1 MSPNKETK
9 KLKAALLFSIGVHV
23 FYGIGFFVMPG
34 ILRDLA
40 GGTPVELGWIR
51 WSGGALLALAVGG
64 IQAYRNPVH
73 QGSMIT
79 TLTVAP
85 LLVGLGLLYPLL
97 LENYSIHTWFIVVPC
112 VMAFAVFVVMMWAG
126 QGAKEILR

>member
-1 MSPNKETK
+1 MSPNNGTK
-9 KLKAALLFSIGVHV
+9 RLKAALLFSIVVHV
-23 FYGIGFFVMPG
+23 FYGIGFFVIPG

-51 WSGGALLALAVGG
+51 WAGGMMLSLAVGG
-64 IQAYRNPVH
+64 IQAYRNPAH
-73 QGSMIT
+73 QSSMIT

-97 LENYSIHTWFIVVPC
+97 FENYSIHAWFIAVPC
-112 VMAFAVFVVMMWAG
+112 VIAFAVFVVMMWAR
-126 QGAKEILR
+126 QGAKEILK

>member
-34 ILRDLA
+34 ILRGLA

-51 WSGGALLALAVGG
+51 
-64 IQAYRNPVH
+64 
-73 QGSMIT
+73 
-79 TLTVAP
+79 
-85 LLVGLGLLYPLL
+85 
-97 LENYSIHTWFIVVPC
+97 
-112 VMAFAVFVVMMWAG
+112 
-126 QGAKEILR
+126 